1 MNVHVIVH
9 VEDNITVSG
18 DQMPNKPT
26 TMRDVADKAGV
37 SIQTVSA
44 VVNNKDGISQPT
56 RNRVLDIIKELNYR
70 RDPIAR
76 SMRTG
81 QIGLIGLLVQDIAN
95 PVLSNIASIVEAN
108 VSDEDFNV
116 VLYNANSDVN
126 RERAYLELA
135 ANRLIDGLIVVNAVD
150 QAYSVATLEEAS
162 IPTVFIDSLATPTLS
177 SVSTDDLQGA
187 YLATQHLI
195 KQGHQQIAHISGAPG
210 LEITKR
216 RADGYQQALVDHDLE
231 FQMIVSPESMQWD
244 YQAGYNSMSRIL
256 DDTHRPSAV
265 FIAGDELAIGAYR
278 AVYDKGLSIPQDLS
292 IVGFDDIEASAF
304 ATPPLTTIRQPFAE
318 MASKAVS
325 LLFDIIKDQQ
335 TETVQIMLQPE
346 LIVRQS
352 TARIK

>member
-1 MNVHVIVH
+1 M
-9 VEDNITVSG
+9 S
-18 DQMPNKPT
+18 NKPA

-56 RNRVLDIIKELNYR
+56 RNRVLEIIKELNYR

-95 PVLSNIASIVEAN
+95 PVLSNIASNVEAN
-108 VSDEDFNV
+108 VSDENFNV
-116 VLYNANSDVN
+116 VLYNANSDVY

-150 QAYSVATLEEAS
+150 QAYSVTTLEEAS
-162 IPTVFIDSLATPTLS
+162 IPTVFIDSLATTTIS
-177 SVSTDDLQGA
+177 SISTDDLQGA
-187 YLATQHLI
+187 YIATKYLI
-195 KQGHQQIAHISGAPG
+195 EQGHRQIAHISGAPG

-216 RADGYQQALVDHDLE
+216 RAAGYQQALADYDLE
-231 FQMIVSPESMQWD
+231 FQMIVSPDSMHWD
-244 YQAGYNSMSRIL
+244 YRSGYNTMNYIL
-256 DDTHRPSAV
+256 DKNYEPTAV
-265 FIAGDELAIGAYR
+265 FVAGDEMAIGAYR
-278 AVYDKGLSIPQDLS
+278 ALYDRGLSIPEDMS
-292 IVGFDDIEASAF
+292 IVGFDDIEASTF
-304 ATPPLTTIRQPFAE
+304 ATPPLTTIQQPFAKI
-318 MASKAVS
+318 ASKAVS

-335 TETVQIMLQPE
+335 TETIQIMLQPE